1 MSDPLVSV
9 IVPFHNQERYLAEAL
24 ESILVQNYEPMELLL
39 VDDGSTDG
47 SGSIARRYS
56 PSDRYVHRR
65 NGGAAA
71 ARNTGLL
78 AAHGEF
84 VSFCDSDDRWE
95 PEKLALQLRSFAADP
110 ELDVSFTGVREFVT
124 PELDPASLPARAP
137 RQIASGVCVSSMLA
151 RRQVFSDVGQFDDG
165 LRLGEWADWYAR
177 LLESGCKV
185 AIHPEILVHRRLHD
199 RNNTLTHWHDRGE
212 YARVFKKALDRRRDS
227 E

>member
-1 MSDPLVSV
+1 MSEPLVSV
-9 IVPFHNQERYLAEAL
+9 IVPFHNQERYLAEAV
-24 ESILVQNYEPMELLL
+24 ESILVQGHKPMELLL
-39 VDDGSTDG
+39 VDDGSTDA
-47 SGSIARRYS
+47 SGSIASRYL
-56 PSDRYVHRR
+56 PPAHYVRRR

-78 AAHGEF
+78 ATHGEF
-84 VSFCDSDDRWE
+84 VAFCDSDDRWQ
-95 PEKLALQLRSFAADP
+95 PEKLALQLGSFAADP
-110 ELDVSFTGVREFVT
+110 DLDVSFTGMHEFVS

-137 RQIASGVCVSSMLA
+137 RQIASGVGVSSMLA
-151 RRQVFSDVGQFDDG
+151 RRHVFSHVGRFDEQ

-199 RNNTLTHWHDRGE
+199 RNNTLTNWDDRGE
-212 YARVFKKALDRRRDS
+212 YARIFKRALDRRRNN

>member
-1 MSDPLVSV
+1 MSEPLVSV

-24 ESILVQNYEPMELLL
+24 ESILAQRHEPIELLL
-39 VDDGSTDG
+39 VDDGSTDT
-47 SGSIARRYS
+47 SGTIARGYS
-56 PSDRYVHRR
+56 PPAHYLRRR

-71 ARNTGLL
+71 ARNTGVL
-78 AAHGEF
+78 ATHGEF
-84 VSFCDSDDRWE
+84 VAFCDSDDRWQ
-95 PEKLALQLRSFAADP
+95 PEKLELQLGSFATDP
-110 ELDVSFTGVREFVT
+110 DLDVSFTGVQEFVT

-137 RQIASGVCVSSMLA
+137 RQIAGGVCVSSMLA
-151 RRQVFSDVGQFDDG
+151 RRRVFSDVGRFDEE

-199 RNNTLTHWHDRGE
+199 RNNTLTNWHDRGE
-212 YARVFKKALDRRRDS
+212 YARIFKRALDRRRNN